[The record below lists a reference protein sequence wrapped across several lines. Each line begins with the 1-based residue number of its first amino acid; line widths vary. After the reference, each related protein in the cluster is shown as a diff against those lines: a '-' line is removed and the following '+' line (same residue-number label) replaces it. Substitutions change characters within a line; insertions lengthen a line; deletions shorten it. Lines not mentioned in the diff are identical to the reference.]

1 MNHKARVSVA
11 LTTTLAVLALGGCG
25 QSITDPD
32 ASGPATTE
40 VETYVPT
47 PYVDTPA
54 ETEAPNE
61 EAQWISGPSEQAE
74 GTSRTSLLAHD
85 FRVGVH
91 EDYYR
96 VVVEFVGQGD
106 PGWTVG
112 WTDKSV
118 EVGRG
123 DALPIPQGNVL
134 DVMIHGATWPAVPGA
149 AEYYYNGPADKRL
162 DDSVLAWFD
171 GSFESDTHLAI
182 SSDKE
187 REYRVFTLENP
198 KRLVIDLRK

>member
-54 ETEAPNE
+54 ETEAPSE
-61 EAQWISGPSEQAE
+61 EAQWLSGPSEQAE

-123 DALPIPQGNVL
+123 DAPPLINGW
-134 DVMIHGATWPAVPGA
+134 MTMSSPGLTA
-149 AEYYYNGPADKRL
+149 RL
-162 DDSVLAWFD
+162 SLTPTLRSRAIKNASIGCSLLKTPSDS
-171 GSFESDTHLAI
+171 
-182 SSDKE
+182 
-187 REYRVFTLENP
+187 
-198 KRLVIDLRK
+198 